1 MVERIQRKNST
12 KLFSNYRKMSEL
24 QNIRKLIESKKLKE
38 ADLAIKK
45 LGSEYLKNPEYLILR
60 AIMFKIQKN
69 YYLSIDTLLIASEFD
84 EKEEIYQLL
93 SEIYSYL
100 ENGELAKKLSDKKIA
115 HSALTE
121 LKNEMSGIYRK

>member
-1 MVERIQRKNST
+1 VERIQRENST
-12 KLFSNYRKMSEL
+12 EFFKNYSKMSEL
-24 QNIRKLIESKKLKE
+24 KNIRKLIEKKKLGE
-38 ADLAIKK
+38 ADLALRK
-45 LGSEYLKNPEYLILR
+45 LGSKYLENAEYLILR

-69 YYLSIDTLLIASEFD
+69 YYLSIDTLLIASEFE
-84 EKEEIYQLL
+84 EKEEIYRLL

-100 ENGELAKKLSDKKIA
+100 ENDELAKKLSDKKIS

>member
-24 QNIRKLIESKKLKE
+24 QNIRKLIESKNLKE
-38 ADLAIKK
+38 ADLEIKK

-100 ENGELAKKLSDKKIA
+100 ENDELAKKLSDKKIA

>member
-100 ENGELAKKLSDKKIA
+100 ENDELAKKLSDKKIA

>member
-24 QNIRKLIESKKLKE
+24 QNIRKLIESKKLRE

-60 AIMFKIQKN
+60 AIIFKIQKN

>member
-24 QNIRKLIESKKLKE
+24 QNIRKLIESKKLRE

-84 EKEEIYQLL
+84 EKEEIYRLL

-100 ENGELAKKLSDKKIA
+100 ENDELAKKLSDKKIA

>member
-12 KLFSNYRKMSEL
+12 GFFKNHRTMSEL
-24 QNIRKLIESKKLKE
+24 QNIRNLIENKKLRE
-38 ADLAIKK
+38 ADLALRK
-45 LGSEYLKNPEYLILR
+45 LGSEYLENAEYLILR

-84 EKEEIYQLL
+84 EKEEIYRLL

-100 ENGELAKKLSDKKIA
+100 ENNELAKKLSDKKIA
-115 HSALTE
+115 HSVLTE

>member
-1 MVERIQRKNST
+1 
-12 KLFSNYRKMSEL
+12 MSEL

-100 ENGELAKKLSDKKIA
+100 ENDELAKNCLIKKLLI
-115 HSALTE
+115 LP
-121 LKNEMSGIYRK
+121 

>member
-1 MVERIQRKNST
+1 
-12 KLFSNYRKMSEL
+12 MSEL

-84 EKEEIYQLL
+84 EKEEIYRLL
-93 SEIYSYL
+93 GFYL
-100 ENGELAKKLSDKKIA
+100 L
-115 HSALTE
+115 
-121 LKNEMSGIYRK
+121 

>member
-1 MVERIQRKNST
+1 MVERIQRENST
-12 KLFSNYRKMSEL
+12 EFFKNYSKMSEL
-24 QNIRKLIESKKLKE
+24 KNIRKLIEKKKLGE
-38 ADLAIKK
+38 ADLALRK
-45 LGSEYLKNPEYLILR
+45 LGSKYLENAEYLILR

-69 YYLSIDTLLIASEFD
+69 YYLSIDTLLIASEFE
-84 EKEEIYQLL
+84 EKEEIYRLL

-100 ENGELAKKLSDKKIA
+100 ENDELAKKLSDKKIS